1 MYFDFIRN
9 ELDRISRE
17 QEEKFESKCET
28 RRSKTQIGGP
38 IMAKLKPCPFCG
50 GNAIIESFSVRK
62 GFEANVSCTECLAN
76 MPTITFDFEETAYLE
91 AIKDWN
97 RRADNGN

>member
-1 MYFDFIRN
+1 MT
-9 ELDRISRE
+9 E
-17 QEEKFESKCET
+17 
-28 RRSKTQIGGP
+28 
-38 IMAKLKPCPFCG
+38 LKPCPFCG
-50 GNAIIESFSVRK
+50 SKAIIESFSVRK

-97 RRADNGN
+97 RRADNGK